1 MRIRAIGILKGK
13 TGRYAVAAI
22 VGWTT
27 LITILLALAFH
38 RYSSDTTE
46 KALIEA
52 RTHLALNVEYLK
64 WVGTRG
70 GVYVKVTDNYK
81 PNPYLKVSD
90 RDIETRDG
98 TRLTLV
104 NSAYMTR
111 QVFQQVRENSSPPV
125 INRIV
130 SEKFINPADRPDG
143 WEAENLRLFA
153 TGLPE
158 AYAVNDIG
166 GKPYL
171 RLFRPFITEKG
182 CLRCHGFQGY
192 KVGDIRGGV
201 SIAIPL
207 EPYLDGEKRLKE
219 QSFVGHLLIW
229 VAGVCIIL
237 LYALSL
243 GRITER
249 KIALQESRSRVMRE
263 MLVAISHNWRQ
274 PMNKIGLLVQGLED
288 GYRRGELDEDS
299 VRLAAGE
306 VMGQLRAMS
315 DNISLF
321 GRTFSDRTAG
331 GLAGSKAGIRELF
344 AAAEA
349 TLAEG
354 GIGFSLDCRKDGAQ
368 ADCGRVAVSVSG
380 RDELA
385 GIIMNIAENS
395 KDAILG
401 RIRDGGLQAGK
412 GCVKADCDI
421 SKDRLT
427 VRFADNGGGIPDG
440 AMDRIFEPYFTTRD
454 KSVRA
459 GLGLFISKTLLEGM
473 MDGTIRAESSGEWAV
488 ITMEARLDNE

>member
-1 MRIRAIGILKGK
+1 
-13 TGRYAVAAI
+13 RYAVAAV
-22 VGWTT
+22 VGWTA
-27 LITILLALAFH
+27 LIAILLAFAFH

-46 KALIEA
+46 KALVEA
-52 RTHLALNVEYLK
+52 RAHLALNVEYLK

-81 PNPYLKVSD
+81 PNPYLKVPD
-90 RDIETRDG
+90 RDIEARDG

-111 QVFQQVRENSSPPV
+111 QVFKQVRENSSPPV

-130 SEKFINPADRPDG
+130 SEKFINPANRPDG
-143 WEAENLRLFA
+143 WEAKNLRLFA
-153 TGLPE
+153 AGLPE
-158 AYAVNDIG
+158 AYGANDID
-166 GKPYL
+166 GKPYI
-171 RLFRPFITEKG
+171 RLFRPFIAQKG

-207 EPYLDGEKRLKE
+207 EPYLEGEKRLKRE
-219 QSFVGHLLIW
+219 AVIGHLLIW
-229 VAGVCIIL
+229 VAGVGIIF

-249 KIALQESRSRVMRE
+249 KITLQESRSRVMRE

-288 GYRRGELDEDS
+288 GYKRNELDDDS

-306 VMGQLRAMS
+306 VMGQLKAMS

-321 GRTFSDRTAG
+321 GRTFGSRTEAG
-331 GLAGSKAGIRELF
+331 RASSTVSIRELF

-349 TLAEG
+349 TLAES
-354 GIGFSLDCRKDGAQ
+354 GIAFSLDCRKNGAQ
-368 ADCGRVAVSVSG
+368 ANCGRAAIRVSG
-380 RDELA
+380 REELE
-385 GIIMNIAENS
+385 GIIMNIAMNS

-401 RIRDGGLQAGK
+401 SIKGGGLPAGK
-412 GCVKADCDI
+412 GCVKAHCEI
-421 SKDRLT
+421 RKGRLT
-427 VRFADNGGGIPDG
+427 LRFADNGGGIPDG

-454 KSVRA
+454 RSIRA
-459 GLGLFISKTLLEGM
+459 GLGLFISKTLLEGTL
-473 MDGTIRAESSGEWAV
+473 DGSIRAESSGEWAV
-488 ITMEARLDNE
+488 IIMETRLEND